1 MRNAFLIGAKIYLRP
16 LEEADA
22 AECHAWLNDPDV
34 RRTLAARAGPNT
46 EAMSREWIR
55 ALDFRTT
62 MGFAIV
68 TRERDLYL
76 GNCDLREIN
85 AVDRGASLGIVI
97 GSKDQ
102 WGNGFGTEAVGLLCR
117 YAFDGLGLHKVS
129 LSCYA
134 TNERGLRLYARLGFV
149 VEGRRR
155 EQVFVD
161 GRYVDEIVLGLL
173 REELRFT

>member
-1 MRNAFLIGAKIYLRP
+1 MRNAFLIGTKVYLRP

-22 AECHAWLNDPDV
+22 AESHVWLNDPEV
-34 RRTLAARAGPNT
+34 RRTLAARAGPYT

-55 ALDFRTT
+55 AVDFRTT

-68 TRERDLYL
+68 VRENDLHV

-85 AVDRGASLGIVI
+85 PIDRNASLGIVI
-97 GSKDQ
+97 GRKDT

-117 YAFDGLGLHKVS
+117 YAFEGLGLHRVS
-129 LSCYA
+129 ISCYA
-134 TNERGLRLYARLGFV
+134 NNARGLRLYARLGFV

-161 GRYVDEIVLGLL
+161 GRFVDEFVLGLL
-173 REELRFT
+173 RDELRA

>member
-1 MRNAFLIGAKIYLRP
+1 MRNPFLIGTKVYLRP

-22 AECHAWLNDPDV
+22 AECHAWLNDPEV
-34 RRTLAARAGPNT
+34 RRTLAARAGPYT
-46 EAMSREWIR
+46 EAMSRDWIR

-68 TRERDLYL
+68 VRENELYV

-85 AVDRGASLGIVI
+85 PVDRNASLGILI
-97 GSKDQ
+97 GRKDE
-102 WGNGFGTEAVGLLCR
+102 WGNGFGTEAVALLCR
-117 YAFDGLGLHKVS
+117 YAFEGLNLHRVS

-134 TNERGLRLYARLGFV
+134 NNERGLRLYARLGFV
-149 VEGRRR
+149 IEGRRR

-161 GRYVDEIVLGLL
+161 GGYVDELVLGLL
-173 REELRFT
+173 RDELT

>member
-1 MRNAFLIGAKIYLRP
+1 MRNAFLIGAKVYLRP

-22 AECHAWLNDPDV
+22 AECHAWLNDADI
-34 RRTLAARAGPNT
+34 RRTLAARAGPYT

-68 TRERDLYL
+68 TREADLYV

-85 AVDRGASLGIVI
+85 PIDRNASLGIVI
-97 GSKDQ
+97 GRKQ
-102 WGNGFGTEAVGLLCR
+102 EWGRGFGTDAVALLCR
-117 YAFDGLGLHKVS
+117 YAFEGLNLHKVC

-134 TNERGLRLYARLGFV
+134 TNERGLRLYARLGFAI
-149 VEGRRR
+149 EGRRR

-161 GRYVDEIVLGLL
+161 GRHVDELVLGLL
-173 REELRFT
+173 REELRTR

>member
-1 MRNAFLIGAKIYLRP
+1 MRNAFLIGAKVYLRP

-34 RRTLAARAGPNT
+34 RRTLNARAGPYT

-62 MGFAIV
+62 MGFAIL
-68 TRERDLYL
+68 TRDADRYV

-85 AVDRGASLGIVI
+85 FLDRNASLGIVI
-97 GSKDQ
+97 GRKDA
-102 WGNGFGTEAVGLLCR
+102 WGLGFGTEAVALLCR
-117 YAFDGLGLHKVS
+117 YAFEGLNLHRVS

-155 EQVFVD
+155 EQVFVE
-161 GRYVDEIVLGLL
+161 GGYVDEIVLGLL
-173 REELRFT
+173 RGELRA

>member
-1 MRNAFLIGAKIYLRP
+1 MRNAFLIGTKVYLRP

-22 AECHAWLNDPDV
+22 AESHVWLNDPEV
-34 RRTLAARAGPNT
+34 RRTLAARAGPYT
-46 EAMSREWIR
+46 EAISREWIR
-55 ALDFRTT
+55 AVDFRTT

-68 TRERDLYL
+68 VRENDLHV

-85 AVDRGASLGIVI
+85 PIDRNASLGIVI
-97 GSKDQ
+97 GRKDT

-117 YAFDGLGLHKVS
+117 YAFEGLDLHRVS
-129 LSCYA
+129 ISCYA
-134 TNERGLRLYARLGFV
+134 NNARGLRLYARLGFV

-161 GRYVDEIVLGLL
+161 GRFVDEFVLGLL
-173 REELRFT
+173 RDELRA